1 MVIMMD
7 MAIVLVM
14 TLTGMMIT
22 ALVAAM
28 MGCGMVMLVVVS
40 REVGAPSITPQGT
53 SPQPLSDL
61 LEPLS
66 HCLIMRLPI
75 SSNCEWPF
83 M

>member
-28 MGCGMVMLVVVS
+28 MGCGMVMLVV